1 MGVKKNTSK
10 WGFDEYHLKGMTVS
24 LSQVPYLLS
33 LKKFPGVQFVGLDE
47 PDDVL
52 NQTHQELFVR
62 GGFIMFD
69 SAALDSLSFR
79 EYFLSV
85 GTRQKGTIDAGFTRG
100 LCEFK
105 VRWKRCQKLYKN

>member
-1 MGVKKNTSK
+1 MN
-10 WGFDEYHLKGMTVS
+10 DC

-52 NQTHQELFVR
+52 NRTHQELFVR

-69 SAALDSLSFR
+69 RAALESLR
-79 EYFLSV
+79 LCEYLYNV
-85 GTRQKGTIDAGFTRG
+85 GLMRQRGVIDAGFTHD

-105 VRWKRCQKLYKN
+105 VTWKWCQKLYKN